1 MQIQRRRNFLMSW
14 QLMQCP
20 WRAVAVTLILSAT
33 LLLNVQP
40 GEARTPTE
48 SFADLVEKLA
58 PAVVNIA
65 TSTRLRAPGGGEGE
79 SPFEDLPPG
88 TPYQEFFDFFNK
100 RGQNQPF
107 QPTTSLGSGFIID
120 PAGFVVTN
128 NHVIAD
134 ADEVTVVLSDNT
146 RLNAVVVGRDPKIDI
161 AVLKVENGAPL
172 PHVEFGDSDGARV
185 GDWVIAIGNPF
196 GLGNTVTAGILSAR
210 GRDINAGP
218 YDDFLQTDA
227 PINRGNSGGPMFDMN
242 GQVIGVNTLIY
253 SPSGGSVG
261 IGFATPA
268 TIVGPVVDQLRQ
280 FGRTR
285 RGWLG
290 VRIQSVSDEIAASL
304 GLDEASGA
312 LVAAVIEDGP
322 AEAADIRQGDVILE
336 FDGRTVD
343 DRRALPRIVAD
354 TLVGKEVPVVLWR
367 DGKEMT
373 TSVVIGRLEDYELAS
388 ATTRRPLAVAGR
400 TEQSFSALGLTL
412 ATITPERR
420 KAFELEDDAVG
431 LLVTGVDGKVDADI
445 QPGDIIVEFGND
457 EINDLATVQ
466 SQLETLAA
474 SDSKLVVVLREREGD
489 RAFVAMELLGG

>member
-1 MQIQRRRNFLMSW
+1 MLIRLRRREWLFWRLERTSWRVPFLP
-14 QLMQCP
+14 L
-20 WRAVAVTLILSAT
+20 VLLAT
-33 LLLNVQP
+33 LLLCGQVT
-40 GEARTPTE
+40 EARSPTD
-48 SFADLVEKLA
+48 SFADLVERLA

-65 TSTRLRAPGGGEGE
+65 TSTRPHPPNDDEGD

-100 RGQNQPF
+100 RGQNQQF

-120 PAGFVVTN
+120 PDGYVVTN

-134 ADEVTVVLSDNT
+134 ADQVTVVLADNT
-146 RLNAVVVGRDPKIDI
+146 RLNAVIVGRDPKIDI
-161 AVLKVENGAPL
+161 ALLKVENGAPL
-172 PHVEFGDSDGARV
+172 PFVEFGDSDGARV

-268 TIVGPVVDQLRQ
+268 TIVRPVVEQLRQ
-280 FGRTR
+280 HGRTI

-290 VRIQSVSDEIAASL
+290 VRIQSVSDEIADSL
-304 GLDEASGA
+304 GLEKASGA

-322 AEAADIRQGDVILE
+322 AQAADIRQGDVILS

-388 ATTRRPLAVAGR
+388 ANTRRSPAKPER

-412 ATITPERR
+412 AIITPERR
-420 KAFELEDDAVG
+420 EAFELGDDVAG
-431 LLVTGVDGKVDADI
+431 LLVTGVDGSVDADI
-445 QPGDIIVEFGND
+445 KPGDIIVELGND
-457 EINDLATVQ
+457 EISELADVQ
-466 SQLETLAA
+466 AQLDTLADA
-474 SDSKLVVVLREREGD
+474 DSKLVVVLRERAGD
-489 RAFVAMELLGG
+489 RAFVALELLGG